1 MKIKKENIKTIRV
14 GYAGLSPVDI
24 SVLEI
29 GNTQPTVTI
38 VCGIH
43 GNEYSGLYVVEK
55 LLREINSQDVIG
67 TLKII
72 LNANPWGQALKV
84 REVPKDNADLNRICP
99 GNADADLS
107 KRIANSIYKYCLD
120 SCAVIDLHTFEDPCV
135 PMAIYMNSG
144 NEVVRKQSMELIK
157 ISNCKLVWRLN
168 YSSPEEVKMSGAL
181 CATLAENGVPSYAIE
196 VPEEY
201 LITEEEIAGV
211 VSGIKQSLIYCK
223 VLTGNKPSVSS
234 VKLLDRETVRS
245 DVTGLYQS
253 RMPLQT
259 MVEKGDIVGE
269 LTALP
274 SMKKTNVLSP
284 YKGLV
289 VINKSRGYVSTGD
302 RLFCIGSNLK
312 SE

>member
-1 MKIKKENIKTIRV
+1 MKINEKNIKTIRV
-14 GYAGLSPVDI
+14 GYAGLTPVDI
-24 SVLEI
+24 TVLEI
-29 GNTQPTVTI
+29 GTAKPVVTI

-43 GNEYSGLYVVEK
+43 GNEYSSLYVIER
-55 LLREINSQDVIG
+55 LINTLNNKEVIG
-67 TLKII
+67 TLKIV
-72 LNANPWGQALKV
+72 LNANPWGQALKI

-107 KRIANSIYKYCLD
+107 KRIANSIYQYCLD
-120 SCAVIDLHTFEDPCV
+120 SSAVIDLHTFEDPCV

-144 NEVVRKQSMELIK
+144 SEAIRRQSMELIK
-157 ISNCKLVWRLN
+157 VSNCKLIWKLN

-181 CATLAENGVPSYAIE
+181 CAVLAENGVPGYAIE
-196 VPEEY
+196 VPEEH
-201 LITEEEIAGV
+201 LITDEEITGV
-211 VSGIKQSLIYCK
+211 VSGIKQSLVYCK
-223 VLTGNKPSVSS
+223 VLAGDKPTEST
-234 VKLLDRETVRS
+234 VKTLDRETVRS
-245 DVTGLYQS
+245 DITGLYQS
-253 RMPLQT
+253 KVPLQT

-274 SMKKTNVLSP
+274 SMKRTNVLSP

-302 RLFCIGSNLK
+302 RLFCVGSNLK